1 MTYDRL
7 IHDYLDEGL
16 SDTMQESLFNELANN
31 SELRNEFNKQLKL
44 LHFNFKLISDLIR
57 ICKKYY

>member
-44 LHFNFKLISDLIR
+44 QQMAKETLKTQHLL
-57 ICKKYY
+57 